1 MEYII
6 TTKNLSKNYGNLS
19 ALSNVSISIPK
30 GSIYG
35 LIGNNGAGKTTLMRL
50 LLGLQT
56 PSAGSIQT
64 SHSFTTGAI
73 LEKPSF
79 YPYWSAKKNLS
90 YQLSLIDHPV
100 YSEKELLDMVG
111 LKDTRTPVLHYSLGM
126 KQRLGIALA
135 LASQPEVLVL
145 DEPLNGLDPF
155 GIREI
160 RELLHRLNKENHTT
174 IILSSHIL
182 DEMEKTIT
190 HVGFIKSGSL
200 LLECPISE
208 IKNTSLENF
217 YFEEFKKGEAT
228 L

>member
-6 TTKNLSKNYGNLS
+6 TTKNLSKKYGNLP

-160 RELLHRLNKENHTT
+160 RELLHKLNEENHTT

-182 DEMEKTIT
+182 DEMEKTIS

-208 IKNTSLENF
+208 IKNISLENF

>member
-1 MEYII
+1 M
-6 TTKNLSKNYGNLS
+6 
-19 ALSNVSISIPK
+19 
-30 GSIYG
+30 
-35 LIGNNGAGKTTLMRL
+35 
-50 LLGLQT
+50 
-56 PSAGSIQT
+56 
-64 SHSFTTGAI
+64 
-73 LEKPSF
+73 EKPSF

-160 RELLHRLNKENHTT
+160 RELLHKLNEENHTT

-182 DEMEKTIT
+182 DEMEKTVS
-190 HVGFIKSGSL
+190 HVGFMKSGSL